1 MKIPRESAFS
11 VPEPSVKADSW
22 RLIVRKLACN
32 QVYGLASPFL
42 AQIHLFPD
50 LKNPAISI
58 DDKDESIT
66 LKITESLA

>member
-1 MKIPRESAFS
+1 M
-11 VPEPSVKADSW
+11 PEQSVKAVSR

-42 AQIHLFPD
+42 AQIHLLPD
-50 LKNPAISI
+50 LQNPAITI
-58 DDKDESIT
+58 DDKDEGIT